1 MEKKCYKIVDG
12 EGRGYNV
19 NVSLEHELRDD
30 DLLAV
35 FDYVFLPLANQ
46 FKPDFVLVS
55 AGYDA
60 GKMWLCCS
68 YNNKIMGSD
77 C

>member
-1 MEKKCYKIVDG
+1 MEKKCYKIGDG

-60 GKMWLCCS
+60 GKM
-68 YNNKIMGSD
+68 
-77 C
+77 